1 MADSFPLFQSGRV
14 EVVLATYE
22 LALIHATEEVRAIR
36 WGVLVMDEAHKLK
49 NRETKMYKAAIELR
63 HSSQYCVG
71 LTGVLGRG
79 GRCLFASHAP
89 WCAMQARPCRTTLWS
104 STTCLTSLFL
114 GASE

>member
-63 HSSQYCVG
+63 NSSQYCVG
-71 LTGVLGRG
+71 LTGVLCRG
-79 GRCLFASHAP
+79 GDAAYSPLMLPGVQYRHAH
-89 WCAMQARPCRTTLWS
+89 AEQRY
-104 STTCLTSLFL
+104 
-114 GASE
+114 GALLRV